1 MTNQTPAPNK
11 RYRVREGQAFRTL
24 NPKGV
29 PVTHYSGD
37 VIELPDDV
45 AALHAHR
52 LDPVLDEAAS

>member
-1 MTNQTPAPNK
+1 
-11 RYRVREGQAFRTL
+11 VREGQAFRTL